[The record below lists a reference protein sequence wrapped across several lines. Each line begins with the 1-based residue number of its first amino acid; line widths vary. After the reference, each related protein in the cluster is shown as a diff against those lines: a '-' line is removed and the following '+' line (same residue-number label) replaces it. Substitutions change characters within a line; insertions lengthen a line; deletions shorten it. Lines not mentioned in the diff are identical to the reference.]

1 MKAAVLSV
9 PVLSPRSSSDGERI
23 HNERLITDFRPVAQ
37 FGRAAV
43 SKTAG
48 WGFDS
53 LLACQI
59 GAQEEVLDKL
69 KLAAAALI
77 VVAAVA
83 VFYVFGGS
91 SALLRT
97 GIVIVSV
104 IVGAGVAL
112 TSEPGRNAWQ
122 FAVGMRTEVRKVVWP
137 SRRETIQS
145 TMVVIAL
152 VILIGLYLWLLDMLS
167 LWTVYDLILGIKG

>member
-1 MKAAVLSV
+1 
-9 PVLSPRSSSDGERI
+9 
-23 HNERLITDFRPVAQ
+23 
-37 FGRAAV
+37 
-43 SKTAG
+43 
-48 WGFDS
+48 
-53 LLACQI
+53 
-59 GAQEEVLDKL
+59 VLDKL

-167 LWTVYDLILGIKG
+167 LWAVYDLILGIKG

>member
-1 MKAAVLSV
+1 M
-9 PVLSPRSSSDGERI
+9 
-23 HNERLITDFRPVAQ
+23 
-37 FGRAAV
+37 
-43 SKTAG
+43 
-48 WGFDS
+48 
-53 LLACQI
+53 
-59 GAQEEVLDKL
+59 DKL

-112 TSEPGRNAWQ
+112 TSELGRNAWQ
-122 FAVGMRTEVRKVVWP
+122 FTVGMRTEIRKVVWP

-145 TMVVIAL
+145 TMVVIVL